1 MNQNHLYVIILAG
14 GGGTRFAPIS
24 TEARPKQFLSII
36 TSDKTMLEAT
46 YLRAL
51 HLVDSQYIFIST
63 HRDYKSLVLE
73 QIPSLNEKN
82 IITEPIRKN
91 TAPAIAYIS
100 YFIYCSDPKAVL
112 LFMPSDQYIHDLK
125 LALQIFK
132 EAANFVSENN
142 ILLTF
147 GVSPTYASTEYGYI
161 HREKEIRKNIY
172 DVKEF
177 KEKPDEKT
185 AKAYLD
191 SGLYSWNAGIFCWQA
206 NFFLKEIAYYAPQIQ
221 EALSVFTLRQFSEDN
236 LKFFFNLSPSISID
250 YALMEKSKKV
260 SMFSFNVGWSD
271 VGTWDGLKKLQ
282 KTYQLNL
289 PPQIEDYLKLHG

>member
-1 MNQNHLYVIILAG
+1 MNQNFYVIILAG
-14 GGGTRFAPIS
+14 GGGTRFAPVS
-24 TEARPKQFLSII
+24 TEARPKQFLPI
-36 TSDKTMLEAT
+36 TTPDKTMLQAT

-51 HLVDSQYIFIST
+51 HLVDSQHIFIST
-63 HRDYKSLVLE
+63 RTDYKHLVLE
-73 QIPSLNEKN
+73 QIPSIDEKN

-91 TAPAIAYIS
+91 TAPAISYIS
-100 YFIYCSDPKAVL
+100 YLICHLDPKAIL
-112 LFMPSDQYIHDLK
+112 LFMPSDQYIHDLE

-132 EAANFVSENN
+132 EAGRFVEKNN
-142 ILLTF
+142 VLVTF

-161 HREKEIRKNIY
+161 HREKEIQRNIY

-177 KEKPDEKT
+177 KEKPDAKT

-191 SGLYSWNAGIFCWQA
+191 SGFYFWNAGIFCWKA
-206 NFFLKEIAYYAPQIQ
+206 DFFLKEIAHYAPQIQ
-221 EALSVFTLRQFSEDN
+221 EALDVFALKQFSEDHLN
-236 LKFFFNLSPSISID
+236 LFFNLSPSISID

-260 SMFSFNVGWSD
+260 SMFSFDVGWSD

-289 PPQIEDYLKLHG
+289 PIQIKDYLKLHG